1 MTLGQQGDVAERLK
15 ALSTAMLDSTSFLLL
30 RNSLRHQFLRSTEI
44 SGLVAQASEGGQL
57 ASSVMSVLRNG
68 SAAGSNVG
76 SSDGGTSSVSIPTVF
91 VEGVG
96 QTAIDFA
103 MKAFTN
109 TTNSNIALTQQ
120 LQQNGEQRQLL
131 AGRMHRDAM
140 IWTARGIDTQL
151 RDRIHRRRRSRPPSP
166 PHGQS
171 PITQPTTSS
180 GHLSAQ
186 VPLPPVSTDTSS
198 STDALHFIVNAAQRE
213 WRALINVRVE
223 SLKILALN
231 PSLRSS
237 RSAAATASSGGGD
250 GNDPESSSSP
260 RTAANGA
267 APALTSDDLLNICL
281 ERANAAVVG
290 AMKRRATAAAAHAN
304 QSQPHHVD
312 TNKDSGSTS
321 GGSTGTATRTS
332 AATVQVENL
341 GYFSSFHSSVLL
353 VFQEANML
361 PTISDLREAL
371 SELDPAA
378 GPARVS
384 YQHQGISTTPPAE
397 DLFMHLI
404 ESGDRPDLLCHNVLQ
419 RGVPP
424 SLRRLVY
431 AKLLHLPLSL
441 SPLSTGALAVNSV
454 SGCRTRRVVRFATAN
469 AAKALAES
477 AQQGRSSQTSSGDS
491 TLQARQLI
499 RQMVASDASSRIGD
513 SDKYFLFLDEC
524 TAVVTALLEDSNVA
538 DYHLKRQIEQ
548 HGGDVAAYLSSN
560 ISPSG
565 MRVPTC
571 GVMPF
576 SSTASVVAPLSYIT
590 GDLCEMYELAAAMQ
604 GQLWS
609 PVQSATPELFAMM
622 ILFERLIAHFAP
634 AAVFHCHTKLSFSLL
649 NVTFK
654 WMVTG
659 FSELFEPAQVLEAW
673 DLLVGVNAQNFFAS
687 TNSRNAAAGAAMP
700 HWVLAAIAASVVV
713 FRAPLIQQCFSQ
725 FQVQRL
731 FDDCVKLSP
740 VLLLQQMLFL
750 L

>member
-1 MTLGQQGDVAERLK
+1 MDVAERLK
-15 ALSTAMLDSTSFLLL
+15 ALSTAMLDSTNFLLL
-30 RNSLRHQFLRSTEI
+30 RNSLRHQFLRSSEI
-44 SGLVAQASEGGQL
+44 SGLVAQAGEGGQL

-68 SAAGSNVG
+68 SAAGANIG
-76 SSDGGTSSVSIPTVF
+76 SSGGDGCVAAVSIPSVF

-109 TTNSNIALTQQ
+109 SSNANVALTQQ
-120 LQQNGEQRQLL
+120 LHHQNGEQRQLL
-131 AGRMHRDAM
+131 ASRMHRDAM
-140 IWTARGIDTQL
+140 IWTARGFDTQL
-151 RDRIHRRRRSRPPSP
+151 RGRIHRQRRSRPPSP
-166 PHGQS
+166 PLTQAVSQS
-171 PITQPTTSS
+171 TAKSTS

-186 VPLPPVSTDTSS
+186 IPPPPPSSTDNNAG

-223 SLKILALN
+223 SLKILAMN

-237 RSAAATASSGGGD
+237 RSVPATT
-250 GNDPESSSSP
+250 
-260 RTAANGA
+260 TAANNDGTDQEGSSASPRSASSGA

-281 ERANAAVVG
+281 ERGNAAVVG
-290 AMKRRATAAAAHAN
+290 AMKRRATAAAAH
-304 QSQPHHVD
+304 
-312 TNKDSGSTS
+312 STS
-321 GGSTGTATRTS
+321 TQPNHIDTHKGGNSVAGGTTTRS
-332 AATVQVENL
+332 PVQVENL
-341 GYFSSFHSSVLL
+341 GYFSSFHSSIVLI
-353 VFQEANML
+353 FQEANL
-361 PTISDLREAL
+361 IPTISDLREAL

-378 GPARVS
+378 GPARANYNHHGVS
-384 YQHQGISTTPPAE
+384 TAPLAE
-397 DLFMHLI
+397 DLFTHLI
-404 ESGDRPDLLCHNVLQ
+404 ESGDRPDLLCHSVLR

-441 SPLSTGALAVNSV
+441 SPASTGALAASNVTG
-454 SGCRTRRVVRFATAN
+454 GCRTRRIVRFATAN

-477 AQQGRSSQTSSGDS
+477 AQQGRSSQSNSGDPA
-491 TLQARQLI
+491 LQARQLI

-524 TAVVTALLEDSNVA
+524 TAVATALLEDSNIA
-538 DYHLKRQIEQ
+538 DYHLKRQVEQ

-576 SSTASVVAPLSYIT
+576 SSSASVVAPLSYIT

-604 GQLWS
+604 GQIWS
-609 PVQSATPELFAMM
+609 PVQSATPEMFAML
-622 ILFERLIAHFAP
+622 ILFERLTAHFAP

-649 NVTFK
+649 NVSFK

-673 DLLVGVNAQNFFAS
+673 DLLVGVNAQNFFGP
-687 TNSRNAAAGAAMP
+687 TNSKNAAAGAAMP
-700 HWVLAAIAASVVV
+700 YWVLAAIAASVVV
-713 FRAPLIQQCFSQ
+713 FRAPLVQQAFSQ
-725 FQVQRL
+725 FQVHRL